1 MFLNICQQWRSTSLH
16 LVHISRG
23 HQQCWNDHKCGGK
36 WCVFKCGRNCWCCLW
51 WRRCRCLRC
60 LRRWDLILW
69 RKNYISLKTKHF
81 PGIKAVGNGVS
92 GGIKAVGK
100 GSFNISFQMIISCTN
115 VPPFSRRIEFLIE
128 NHIYFHFP
136 GVSGGIRA
144 VNDGV
149 VGTIDGVKHGVTGG
163 ISRWAF

>member
-1 MFLNICQQWRSTSLH
+1 MASGVSSSVVGTVGAVSDG
-16 LVHISRG
+16 VDAVAYGVS
-23 HQQCWNDHKCGGK
+23 GGK
-36 WCVFKCGRNCWCCLW
+36 IGFFGGQTT
-51 WRRCRCLRC
+51 
-60 LRRWDLILW
+60 
-69 RKNYISLKTKHF
+69 SFKTKHF

-100 GSFNISFQMIISCTN
+100 GYLYLSFQMIISCTN
-115 VPPFSRRIEFLIE
+115 VPPFRKRIEFLIE
-128 NHIYFHFP
+128 NRIYFHFP

-163 ISRWAF
+163 ISR

>member
-1 MFLNICQQWRSTSLH
+1 MASGVSSSVVGTVGAVSDGVDAVAYGVSGGEIWFF
-16 LVHISRG
+16 
-23 HQQCWNDHKCGGK
+23 GGK
-36 WCVFKCGRNCWCCLW
+36 NTFF
-51 WRRCRCLRC
+51 
-60 LRRWDLILW
+60 
-69 RKNYISLKTKHF
+69 KTKHL

-100 GSFNISFQMIISCTN
+100 GWYNISFQMIISCTN
-115 VPPFSRRIEFLIE
+115 VPPLSRRIEFLIK
-128 NHIYFHFP
+128 NRIYFHFP
-136 GVSGGIRA
+136 GVSGGIQA